1 MNTSVPLFTG
11 LNLPN
16 QYALSKLNL
25 KAAVE
30 DLNKAKNDLA
40 IQVASSYLQVL
51 FNEEL
56 SRVALEQVKI
66 SREQS
71 ERIGQLHRMGKASPA
86 EVAEAQARLSQDEL
100 SAVQADNN
108 YQLALL
114 DLSQLLELPSPE
126 GFILLP
132 PVDEVVFVP
141 LTHPDDIYM
150 QALTGKPEIKAA
162 EYRLQGSLKS
172 VRIALSDYYPQL
184 SFSAGLGTNYYSVNG
199 SADSFSGQMKNNL
212 SEYVG
217 FSLSVPLFDRLST
230 HNRVK
235 TARLQRTNMALQLE
249 ETKKTL
255 YKEIQQAY
263 YNAVAAESRYR
274 SGESAVS
281 ANRESFRLTSEKF
294 NAGKATS
301 VEYNEAKLNY
311 TKALSDQ
318 IQAKYEYLFRVKIL
332 DFYKGDPIQ

>member
-1 MNTSVPLFTG
+1 MKKNIFVALGVWVATVVASVQAQEAWSLRKCIDFAIEHNIQVQKSANEVERSKADVSSTKWARLPNLNGSVGQNWSWGRSASPVDNTYNDINSANTSFGVNTSVPLFTG

-126 GFILLP
+126 GFVLLP

-141 LTHPDDIYM
+141 LTHPDDIYK

-172 VRIALSDYYPQL
+172 VRIA
-184 SFSAGLGTNYYSVNG
+184 
-199 SADSFSGQMKNNL
+199 
-212 SEYVG
+212 
-217 FSLSVPLFDRLST
+217 
-230 HNRVK
+230 
-235 TARLQRTNMALQLE
+235 
-249 ETKKTL
+249 
-255 YKEIQQAY
+255 
-263 YNAVAAESRYR
+263 
-274 SGESAVS
+274 
-281 ANRESFRLTSEKF
+281 
-294 NAGKATS
+294 
-301 VEYNEAKLNY
+301 
-311 TKALSDQ
+311 
-318 IQAKYEYLFRVKIL
+318 
-332 DFYKGDPIQ
+332 